1 MVERANITP
10 VVLKWARETAKMS
23 EAEAS
28 SKVSVNVEKLQ
39 EWESGISMPTIIQA
53 QKLAKSYKR
62 PFAILF
68 LPEPPKDFHP
78 LQDFRKKGSNAL
90 STSSIFIIREIQQKQ
105 AWISEDIKNYNETK
119 LDFVGKFTIKDN
131 PKVVAK
137 HILTTL
143 KINPFNYTTNNPMKE
158 WILKAES
165 EGIFVSRTS
174 FIHTRLP
181 LNIEEIQGFAIADNY
196 APFIFV
202 NSADWLSPQLFTLI
216 HELAHIWIGQS
227 SISNFIDSELKERNK
242 YHPVELFCNEVAA
255 NALIPEEF
263 ILNLPKNVFN
273 FSEEV
278 FNISKKLGVSS
289 FSFIVRALNLEIITQ
304 HKYLSL
310 KKESDIA
317 FQAFLKK
324 EAEKK
329 IKQKKNKGGPSPYLL
344 RLNRNSRLFTQI
356 VLDGFYGGRIEPNL
370 ASNLLNVKSNKF
382 RKLED
387 RFYI

>member
-1 MVERANITP
+1 MAHI
-10 VVLKWARETAKMS
+10 
-23 EAEAS
+23 
-28 SKVSVNVEKLQ
+28 
-39 EWESGISMPTIIQA
+39 PT
-53 QKLAKSYKR
+53 
-62 PFAILF
+62 ILF